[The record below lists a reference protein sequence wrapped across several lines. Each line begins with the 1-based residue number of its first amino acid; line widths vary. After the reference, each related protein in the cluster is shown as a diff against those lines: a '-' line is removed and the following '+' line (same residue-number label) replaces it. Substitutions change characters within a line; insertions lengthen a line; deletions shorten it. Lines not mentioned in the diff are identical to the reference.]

1 MYHNK
6 FLKHKTDKN
15 WEAYRKQR
23 NLVTKLK
30 KTFINKGNNK
40 ITELRTILQRESQ
53 KLILVY
59 KQTKSVNNRKTVK
72 TVMTLT
78 FLKEQQVVLNHPLS
92 IQPLSP
98 SYQIKV

>member
-15 WEAYRKQR
+15 WETYRKQR

-53 KLILVY
+53 
-59 KQTKSVNNRKTVK
+59 N
-72 TVMTLT
+72 
-78 FLKEQQVVLNHPLS
+78 
-92 IQPLSP
+92 
-98 SYQIKV
+98 SY